1 MNASSVCV
9 CVCVCDCL
17 VFLSSADKSPLLT
30 EFILQIKSNTDTSQL
45 FESIKADA
53 TLTVAAATGVE
64 RMDLS

>member
-1 MNASSVCV
+1 MCCV
-9 CVCVCDCL
+9 TAFFSFP
-17 VFLSSADKSPLLT
+17 FLSSADKSPLLT
-30 EFILQIKSNTDTSQL
+30 EFILQIKSNTDTAQL